1 METQKHLEPKFS
13 NSLKQLAYFL
23 SSNKHFEGGTSF
35 NLSRIS
41 KGDME
46 TSSQFTGINGAF
58 GNFSNISGLIKINAD
73 AKGPNEFTQNGV
85 ESLG

>member
-1 METQKHLEPKFS
+1 MKLFKALRLMETQKHLEPKFS

-23 SSNKHFEGGTSF
+23 STIKQTEGGTSF

-41 KGDME
+41 RGDME

-58 GNFSNISGLIKINAD
+58 GNFSNISG
-73 AKGPNEFTQNGV
+73 FTKLNT
-85 ESLG
+85 ENTK